1 MNIKKIKAAL
11 TAILLALPAISI
23 AAPPTAPGLPNQI
36 TSVWDVF
43 IKILNFIWPV
53 FIGFAIIMFIV
64 AGFFFLTAN
73 GEPGKLSTAR
83 TSVIWGIVGVAVG
96 VIAFSIPYIIQK
108 ELVGN

>member
-1 MNIKKIKAAL
+1 MNKKLFTIGSL
-11 TAILLALPAISI
+11 ILLMV
-23 AAPPTAPGLPNQI
+23 APIMARATLSEPNTPNQVTGGVI
-36 TSVWDVF
+36 DIVNT
-43 IKILNFIWPV
+43 ILDFIWPV
-53 FIGFAIIMFIV
+53 FIGFAVIMFVV